1 MAGSKVGYAGYFAAS
16 GALCTI
22 LASWTRLNPERIDR
36 IYRASEMCAPRE
48 WWWDDRAYRGGRT
61 RAEVSLEKAI
71 SLASGGWLYD
81 PSEQPELAAL
91 VEEFNDRFYVVEDF
105 GGKCRVCWEDGDTS
119 FRLDKPLLNHQSFE
133 DFRNRFVHKKV
144 VVGWETKG
152 REKIKVPVCESK
164 GKAWLSHPSRLQYQ
178 EVRFAPGVKLPTEFR
193 NLWRGFAYEP
203 QKGKCSKYL
212 AHVRNNV
219 CQGNEEYYDWLI
231 RWMAYAVR
239 NPAEQG
245 HVAIVLRGLKG
256 TGKNVFSEAFNDL
269 WGRHGIVL
277 SNEKHVMSNF
287 NAHFLGKCHS
297 WPTRRSS
304 PQITSRRAS

>member
-1 MAGSKVGYAGYFAAS
+1 MIDSLLPPSVRSSAPAATPKPRTEDPIAALVDAIPDDELIARIENSRQGEKFKALMAGSKVGYAGYFAAS

-22 LASWTRLNPERIDR
+22 LASWTRLNPECIDR

-164 GKAWLSHPSRLQYQ
+164 GKAWLSDPSRLQYQ

-193 NLWRGFAYEP
+193 NLWRA
-203 QKGKCSKYL
+203 
-212 AHVRNNV
+212 A
-219 CQGNEEYYDWLI
+219 
-231 RWMAYAVR
+231 
-239 NPAEQG
+239 
-245 HVAIVLRGLKG
+245 
-256 TGKNVFSEAFNDL
+256 
-269 WGRHGIVL
+269 
-277 SNEKHVMSNF
+277 
-287 NAHFLGKCHS
+287 
-297 WPTRRSS
+297 S
-304 PQITSRRAS
+304 PTSRRRASARNIWRTSGTTFARATRNTTIG